1 MNRLYGICLWLALA
15 GMVSNALA
23 DSETGLATSF
33 EIGAEQWAR
42 PRSGKRVVAYESLQ
56 RLVRLLDQHA
66 AAVVNIRYAGGDEG
80 QLWAEELRGWLVA
93 LGLPGD
99 RIRLRTGLPYRDRLI
114 LETELRK

>member
-1 MNRLYGICLWLALA
+1 MSRLYGTCLWFALA
-15 GMVSNALA
+15 GMASNALA
-23 DSETGLATSF
+23 DSETGLEASF

-42 PRSGKRVVAYESLQ
+42 PRSGERVVAYEALQ
-56 RLVRLLDQHA
+56 KLVRLLDQHA
-66 AAVVNIRYAGGDEG
+66 AAVVNIRYAGGDDG

-114 LETELRK
+114 LETEQGK